1 MPFKFHASRRHHIP
15 RAKYRVMNWPDYD
28 RGLVRRG
35 DIRFWIDESALEQW
49 DAAKRRTPGGQR
61 RFSELAISTT
71 LMLGV
76 VFRLPLR
83 QTEGFVRS
91 LVDLMGCDLPVPDH
105 TTLSRRR
112 RTVDVVVETSTNK
125 RSTDIVLDSTGLK
138 FFGAGEW
145 ARAKHGETRRSW
157 RKLHISVDPASSE
170 IRTHELTGDDTAD
183 ATMAGP
189 LVAGSGGMIRRV
201 FADGAYDGEP
211 VTKAIREAL
220 PPNSPP
226 GIIIPPRATSIPLP
240 DTPHGGSEREHH
252 AAEIASK
259 GRMNWQKRQGYGLRA
274 LGETAMARVKRLNG
288 GKLNARTFQSQ
299 QTEIAMQ
306 IDVLNRSIR
315 AAKPNTIRRYQPG
328 NGQSRL
334 HACDAWRPTS
344 ASPSTSCRPPA
355 PGSMPSR
362 SSSRSSRRAPETRR
376 PLHCRP
382 PGRHPDATND
392 NPKPWTADPDKIRRR
407 HQVLNS
413 GSAIPVNIA
422 AAAGDAAAAA
432 KPESPATPNLDR
444 EAVRKLV
451 REFCSNIPKSSE
463 AIQIAGAGPR
473 PRRAPRARQGV
484 AVPPDVAGLGQPEG
498 RCHPRRVL

>member
-112 RTVDVVVETSTNK
+112 RTVDVVVEASTNK

-211 VTKAIREAL
+211 VTKAIREAR

-226 GIIIPPRATSIPLP
+226 EIIIPPRATSIPPP

-274 LGETAMARVKRLNG
+274 LGETAMARVNEAQRRQAQRSHIPIPTNRNRHADRRTQSLYPCGETKHNQDPLTNRGMGDHTIAALCTKADEHHLGVSRPVGRARIRHRDGYLAAHESGDRDDRRQGRLQG
-288 GKLNARTFQSQ
+288 R
-299 QTEIAMQ
+299 
-306 IDVLNRSIR
+306 DR
-315 AAKPNTIRRYQPG
+315 PG
-328 NGQSRL
+328 HQHRHGPWPAVSRL
-334 HACDAWRPTS
+334 KPGD
-344 ASPSTSCRPPA
+344 PPA
-355 PGSMPSR
+355 RCRCRHRGVGREPG
-362 SSSRSSRRAPETRR
+362 
-376 PLHCRP
+376 
-382 PGRHPDATND
+382 G
-392 NPKPWTADPDKIRRR
+392 
-407 HQVLNS
+407 
-413 GSAIPVNIA
+413 G
-422 AAAGDAAAAA
+422 
-432 KPESPATPNLDR
+432 PA
-444 EAVRKLV
+444 
-451 REFCSNIPKSSE
+451 
-463 AIQIAGAGPR
+463 
-473 PRRAPRARQGV
+473 RAR
-484 AVPPDVAGLGQPEG
+484 
-498 RCHPRRVL
+498 H

>member
-1 MPFKFHASRRHHIP
+1 MGRSQAANSWWPAAVFRVGDFH
-15 RAKYRVMNWPDYD
+15 DT
-28 RGLVRRG
+28 
-35 DIRFWIDESALEQW
+35 
-49 DAAKRRTPGGQR
+49 DA
-61 RFSELAISTT
+61 
-71 LMLGV
+71 GV

-91 LVDLMGCDLPVPDH
+91 LVDLMGCDLLVPDH

-211 VTKAIREAL
+211 VTKAIREAR

-226 GIIIPPRATSIPLP
+226 EIIIPPRATSIPPP

-299 QTEIAMQ
+299 QTEIAMP
-306 IDVLNRSIR
+306 IDALNRSIR
-315 AAKPNTIRRYQPG
+315 AAKPNTIR
-328 NGQSRL
+328 
-334 HACDAWRPTS
+334 
-344 ASPSTSCRPPA
+344 
-355 PGSMPSR
+355 
-362 SSSRSSRRAPETRR
+362 
-376 PLHCRP
+376 
-382 PGRHPDATND
+382 
-392 NPKPWTADPDKIRRR
+392 IR
-407 HQVLNS
+407 
-413 GSAIPVNIA
+413 
-422 AAAGDAAAAA
+422 
-432 KPESPATPNLDR
+432 
-444 EAVRKLV
+444 
-451 REFCSNIPKSSE
+451 
-463 AIQIAGAGPR
+463 
-473 PRRAPRARQGV
+473 
-484 AVPPDVAGLGQPEG
+484 
-498 RCHPRRVL
+498 

>member
-91 LVDLMGCDLPVPDH
+91 LVDVMGCDLPVPDH

-145 ARAKHGETRRSW
+145 ARAKHGETQRSW

-183 ATMAGP
+183 ATMAGL

-211 VTKAIREAL
+211 VTKAIREAR

-226 GIIIPPRATSIPLP
+226 EIIIPPRATSIPPP

-252 AAEIASK
+252 AAEIALK

-288 GKLNARTFQSQ
+288 GKLTARTFQSQ

-306 IDVLNRSIR
+306 IDALNRSIR
-315 AAKPNTIRRYQPG
+315 AAKPNTIR
-328 NGQSRL
+328 
-334 HACDAWRPTS
+334 
-344 ASPSTSCRPPA
+344 
-355 PGSMPSR
+355 
-362 SSSRSSRRAPETRR
+362 
-376 PLHCRP
+376 
-382 PGRHPDATND
+382 
-392 NPKPWTADPDKIRRR
+392 IR
-407 HQVLNS
+407 
-413 GSAIPVNIA
+413 
-422 AAAGDAAAAA
+422 
-432 KPESPATPNLDR
+432 
-444 EAVRKLV
+444 
-451 REFCSNIPKSSE
+451 
-463 AIQIAGAGPR
+463 
-473 PRRAPRARQGV
+473 
-484 AVPPDVAGLGQPEG
+484 
-498 RCHPRRVL
+498 

>member
-1 MPFKFHASRRHHIP
+1 MT
-15 RAKYRVMNWPDYD
+15 V
-28 RGLVRRG
+28 VRRG

-71 LMLGV
+71 LMLGM

-125 RSTDIVLDSTGLK
+125 WPTDIVLDSTGLK

-211 VTKAIREAL
+211 VTKAIREAR

-226 GIIIPPRATSIPLP
+226 EIIIPPRATSIPPP

-288 GKLNARTFQSQ
+288 GKLKLAHSNPNKPKSPCRSTHSIALSVRRNQTQSGS
-299 QTEIAMQ
+299 A
-306 IDVLNRSIR
+306 N
-315 AAKPNTIRRYQPG
+315 QPG
-328 NGQSRL
+328 NGRSHHRGSMHQSR
-334 HACDAWRPTS
+334 T
-344 ASPSTSCRPPA
+344 PPDI
-355 PGSMPSR
+355 GR
-362 SSSRSSRRAPETRR
+362 HECTDGHELDRR
-376 PLHCRP
+376 PV
-382 PGRHPDATND
+382 G
-392 NPKPWTADPDKIRRR
+392 
-407 HQVLNS
+407 
-413 GSAIPVNIA
+413 
-422 AAAGDAAAAA
+422 AA
-432 KPESPATPNLDR
+432 K
-444 EAVRKLV
+444 
-451 REFCSNIPKSSE
+451 
-463 AIQIAGAGPR
+463 
-473 PRRAPRARQGV
+473 
-484 AVPPDVAGLGQPEG
+484 
-498 RCHPRRVL
+498 

>member
-91 LVDLMGCDLPVPDH
+91 LVDLMGCELPVPDH

-211 VTKAIREAL
+211 VTKAIREAR

-226 GIIIPPRATSIPLP
+226 EIIIPPRAHIHSSPGHASWRIGTGAPCGGDRVEGKDELAETTGLRIESAWRNSHGSRQEAQRRQAHRSHIPIPTNRNRHADRRTQSLYPCGETKHNQDPLTNRGMGDHTSVAPCTKAQAYGNLRQENICKIRLIPLAP
-240 DTPHGGSEREHH
+240 VGSTGG
-252 AAEIASK
+252 
-259 GRMNWQKRQGYGLRA
+259 GLDA
-274 LGETAMARVKRLNG
+274 T
-288 GKLNARTFQSQ
+288 
-299 QTEIAMQ
+299 
-306 IDVLNRSIR
+306 R
-315 AAKPNTIRRYQPG
+315 AAARPG
-328 NGQSRL
+328 
-334 HACDAWRPTS
+334 
-344 ASPSTSCRPPA
+344 
-355 PGSMPSR
+355 
-362 SSSRSSRRAPETRR
+362 
-376 PLHCRP
+376 
-382 PGRHPDATND
+382 
-392 NPKPWTADPDKIRRR
+392 
-407 HQVLNS
+407 
-413 GSAIPVNIA
+413 
-422 AAAGDAAAAA
+422 
-432 KPESPATPNLDR
+432 
-444 EAVRKLV
+444 
-451 REFCSNIPKSSE
+451 
-463 AIQIAGAGPR
+463 
-473 PRRAPRARQGV
+473 
-484 AVPPDVAGLGQPEG
+484 
-498 RCHPRRVL
+498 

>member
-61 RFSELAISTT
+61 RFSELAISTA

-189 LVAGSGGMIRRV
+189 LVAGSGGTIRRV

-211 VTKAIREAL
+211 VTKAIREAR

-226 GIIIPPRATSIPLP
+226 EIIIPPRATSIPPP

-252 AAEIASK
+252 EAEIASK
-259 GRMNWQKRQGYGLRA
+259 GMMNWQKRQGYGLRA

-288 GKLNARTFQSQ
+288 GKLNAAHIPIPTNRNRHADRRTQSLYPCGKTKHNQ
-299 QTEIAMQ
+299 DPLT
-306 IDVLNRSIR
+306 NRGMGDH
-315 AAKPNTIRRYQPG
+315 TIVAPCTKALSCRKFRHNAVRLQ
-328 NGQSRL
+328 L
-334 HACDAWRPTS
+334 HALAYNLGNFMRTLVLPDAVEQWSLTTLREKLVKIGAKIVRHGRYIVFQMAEVAIPRDLF
-344 ASPSTSCRPPA
+344 ADIL
-355 PGSMPSR
+355 
-362 SSSRSSRRAPETRR
+362 RRIDRLRTR
-376 PLHCRP
+376 PLP
-382 PGRHPDATND
+382 T
-392 NPKPWTADPDKIRRR
+392 
-407 HQVLNS
+407 
-413 GSAIPVNIA
+413 
-422 AAAGDAAAAA
+422 
-432 KPESPATPNLDR
+432 
-444 EAVRKLV
+444 
-451 REFCSNIPKSSE
+451 
-463 AIQIAGAGPR
+463 
-473 PRRAPRARQGV
+473 
-484 AVPPDVAGLGQPEG
+484 
-498 RCHPRRVL
+498 

>member
-83 QTEGFVRS
+83 QTEGFARS

-157 RKLHISVDPASSE
+157 RTLHISVDPASSE

-211 VTKAIREAL
+211 VTKAIREAR

-226 GIIIPPRATSIPLP
+226 EIIIPPRATSIPP
-240 DTPHGGSEREHH
+240 SWRIGTGAPCGGDRVEGKDEL
-252 AAEIASK
+252 AETT
-259 GRMNWQKRQGYGLRA
+259 GLRIESA
-274 LGETAMARVKRLNG
+274 WRNSHGSRQEAQRRQAQRSHIPIPTNRNRHADRRTQSLYPCGETKHNQDPLTNRGMGDHTIAAPCTKAEEQHLHDKGTENLEAYESLLRGKHSYLRFTKEANDEARQMYG
-288 GKLNARTFQSQ
+288 A
-299 QTEIAMQ
+299 
-306 IDVLNRSIR
+306 
-315 AAKPNTIRRYQPG
+315 
-328 NGQSRL
+328 
-334 HACDAWRPTS
+334 
-344 ASPSTSCRPPA
+344 
-355 PGSMPSR
+355 R
-362 SSSRSSRRAPETRR
+362 SS
-376 PLHCRP
+376 
-382 PGRHPDATND
+382 
-392 NPKPWTADPDKIRRR
+392 
-407 HQVLNS
+407 
-413 GSAIPVNIA
+413 
-422 AAAGDAAAAA
+422 
-432 KPESPATPNLDR
+432 
-444 EAVRKLV
+444 
-451 REFCSNIPKSSE
+451 
-463 AIQIAGAGPR
+463 
-473 PRRAPRARQGV
+473 
-484 AVPPDVAGLGQPEG
+484 
-498 RCHPRRVL
+498 